1 MEGDQNTKRK
11 GVIARVY
18 IDMLREYFPTILEHN
33 SIFMQDNTP
42 IHKAHKVQEIFSE
55 DRDRHNGLAVIFAGL
70 EPYRKP
76 LEDTKSGYQQN
87 IS

>member
-1 MEGDQNTKRK
+1 
-11 GVIARVY
+11 
-18 IDMLREYFPTILEHN
+18 
-33 SIFMQDNTP
+33 MQDNTP